1 MKSLA
6 MRIGLA
12 VVFCFSGAAQA
23 ALIWDNGAPSATNL
37 GGSNMS
43 DTKQAQDFILT
54 SATTLSGVRFWN
66 LELIPADYV
75 GSIFYQIFTNAAGI
89 PSNTVVASGTVVP
102 TRVAAGAA
110 NSVLGYSPFQNDFA
124 ITANLAAGT
133 YWLSL
138 HNGALGSTAFTD
150 FYWTW
155 TDTGVANNTG
165 TNLGRE
171 MGLDPVTGWTTN
183 DQEMAFNIF
192 GDAGGPTVPEPAT
205 FAFAAA
211 GLIAVG
217 LLRKKQ

>member
-6 MRIGLA
+6 MRIGLVA
-12 VVFCFSGAAQA
+12 VFCFSGAAQA

-43 DTKQAQDFILT
+43 DTKQAQDFVLASATNLT
-54 SATTLSGVRFWN
+54 SIRFWN
-66 LELIPADYV
+66 LELVPADFV
-75 GSIFYQIFTNAAGI
+75 GTIFYQIFTNSAGI
-89 PSNTVVASGTVVP
+89 PSNTLVASGTVVP

-110 NSVLGYSPFQNDFA
+110 NSVLGYSPFQNDLA
-124 ITANLAAGT
+124 ISASLGAGT

-138 HNGALGSTAFTD
+138 HNGALGSVAFTD

-155 TDTGVANNTG
+155 TDIGVANNTG
-165 TNLGRE
+165 TNLGQE
-171 MGLDPVTGWTTN
+171 MGLNPVTGWTTN

-192 GDAGGPTVPEPAT
+192 GDAGAPVPEPAT
-205 FAFAAA
+205 FVVAAA
-211 GLIAVG
+211 GLFVVG

>member
-12 VVFCFSGAAQA
+12 VAICFSGAAQA
-23 ALIWDNGAPSATNL
+23 ALVWDNGAPSATNL

-54 SATTLSGVRFWN
+54 GSTNLTGVRFWN
-66 LELIPADYV
+66 LELVSTDYI

-89 PSNTVVASGTVVP
+89 PSNTVVASGTATP

-124 ITANLAAGT
+124 ITASLAAGT

-138 HNGALGSTAFTD
+138 HNGALSSVAFTD

-155 TDTGVANNTG
+155 TDIGVANNTG
-165 TNLGRE
+165 TILGQE

-192 GDAGGPTVPEPAT
+192 GDAGAAVPEPAT
-205 FAFAAA
+205 FAVAAA
-211 GLIAVG
+211 GLLVVG